1 MAFWPVASKL
11 LRRPCANLCDSAVPA
26 PPPLGGA
33 LNLVMGCLQGW
44 CLCGNENGGFA
55 GETAG
60 ASSVGRFRRYG
71 LTAPNI
77 AEIAE
82 NKK

>member
-1 MAFWPVASKL
+1 LAFVSIDA
-11 LRRPCANLCDSAVPA
+11 RVPRVTF
-26 PPPLGGA
+26 GGEPA
-33 LNLVMGCLQGW
+33 L
-44 CLCGNENGGFA
+44 
-55 GETAG
+55 
-60 ASSVGRFRRYG
+60 GRFRRYG